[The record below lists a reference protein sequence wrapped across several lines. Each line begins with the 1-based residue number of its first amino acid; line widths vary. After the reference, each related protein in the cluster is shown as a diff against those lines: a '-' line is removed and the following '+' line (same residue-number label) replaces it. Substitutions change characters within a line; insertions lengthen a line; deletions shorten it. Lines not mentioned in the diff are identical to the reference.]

1 MTLWNHLV
9 PSQRKPTH
17 PFTLQRHS
25 ETRHNTNRHRVH
37 PKNAK
42 HDIPGQRL
50 VSGQQLPGKI
60 GAIDPSGQLVALQ
73 ESRSH
78 PTKLSFKL
86 SQLEMVGLQGRK
98 LIWGGGGMGLAS
110 NSVTISF
117 ITRFLPPLAPGWAL
131 STIGFIVTERQRL
144 IELS

>member
-60 GAIDPSGQLVALQ
+60 GAIDPSGQLVALHA
-73 ESRSH
+73 SRSH
-78 PTKLSFKL
+78 PIKLSL
-86 SQLEMVGLQGRK
+86 MSSQFEVVGSQGRK
-98 LIWGGGGMGLAS
+98 LTADPLILVCTTSAFVRLLPRRAIKDTLIMLF
-110 NSVTISF
+110 VLSF
-117 ITRFLPPLAPGWAL
+117 QFC
-131 STIGFIVTERQRL
+131 V
-144 IELS
+144 